1 MPSWWDA
8 KPPLPILRG
17 VLKALLVL
25 VPFLQS
31 ATVVFF
37 FFFFSFFGSVG
48 LQPSGFRRRG
58 IIDGIQDFPTMRRRV
73 WPASVYKDAARLAT
87 FAKKKKNECC

>member
-25 VPFLQS
+25 VLFLQS

-37 FFFFSFFGSVG
+37 FFFFFFFGSVG

-73 WPASVYKDAARLAT
+73 WPWPASVYKGAAPRCAT
-87 FAKKKKNECC
+87 SHFC